1 MIDKAKTEKA
11 PAPEEEEAA
20 APAAPE
26 PDGDEGASSPKEA
39 SDDDGDEGDEGGE
52 DMPSVLEPEYKRFVT
67 ALYQVLY
74 QNEQTSRNVLDTLD
88 PSDQGKIES
97 VAKTTMIVLHQL
109 DSKLNLQGDVIP
121 YAILTI
127 VDRLIELLER
137 AKQAKFS
144 EQEIMLACSAAFDG
158 AQEMIPNEQ
167 TQPEEGADVDTEA
180 TDGAEPGAVPP
191 GAAAP
196 APEAAEAPEASP
208 TEEEVA

>member
-1 MIDKAKTEKA
+1 MGMIDKAKTEKA
-11 PAPEEEEAA
+11 PVPEEEEAA

-39 SDDDGDEGDEGGE
+39 SDDDGDEGGE